1 MAIGSRLTTPT
12 FPVAAAVVSEP
23 IVAAIY
29 TPEFQSRA
37 SATSGTVSERR
48 PPNTKADIGT
58 PCGFSQL
65 ESIEGH
71 CEAGTVNRALG
82 CAAFLP
88 QSGVHSFPCQSMS
101 LAGGVSV
108 IPSHH
113 TSPSGVMATF
123 VNMVLLLISAMQ
135 LGLVFS
141 EVPGATPK
149 IPDSGLIA

>member
-1 MAIGSRLTTPT
+1 MGSRLTTPT

-29 TPEFQSRA
+29 TPESQSAA
-37 SATSGTVSERR
+37 SETSGQVWDRR

-58 PCGFSQL
+58 PWGFSQWKWM
-65 ESIEGH
+65 EGH
-71 CEAGTVNRALG
+71 CDAGTVNRALG

-88 QSGVHSFPCQSMS
+88 QPGVHSLPCQSMS

-123 VNMVLLLISAMQ
+123 VNIVLLLIIAMQ

-141 EVPGATPK
+141 DVPGPTRK
-149 IPDSGLIA
+149 NPDRGLVAW